1 MKLKNISARPHWV
14 GDTLI
19 PPGGEGVITP
29 EWANAYNKAD
39 LVPVAATADDPEDD
53 APKKRGR
60 PAKVKTD
67 DAA

>member
-1 MKLKNISARPHWV
+1 MKLKNISSRPHWV

-19 PPGGEGVITP
+19 VPGGEGVIAP
-29 EWANAYNKAD
+29 EWVNAYNKAD
-39 LVPVAATADDPEDD
+39 LVPVVEADEPDED